1 MPKNHR
7 FVREPGVAV
16 ASLPKRRRLHP
27 SFHPSGSS
35 LSVSTLPL
43 PQPQHRT
50 KPSRQ
55 TTRRPGFHPAWLML
69 AIAAATTFMSAPG
82 QSFSVAAFVDP
93 MLYDLG
99 IDRTNYSIAYMT
111 ATLIGGCTLPFI
123 GRLVDRF
130 GARLILPIVAT
141 ALGLACTWMSNLTG
155 AVGLYAG
162 FTMIR
167 CLGQGSLTLIA
178 NWIVGEWFH
187 TYRGRAAGIC
197 AVGGTASV
205 LIIPQLNN
213 FLIGSCGW
221 RDTWLVLGGT
231 VIVTLVLPAALLL
244 RDRPEPLGLL
254 PDGLFPDDAHDGVSS
269 AGKSDDSSKIT
280 GGGPENHTTA
290 TSRSPVIGTDDES
303 FTVRETLRCSA
314 FWKIASVVATVSLV
328 GTGLMFHQV
337 SIVAEHGVS
346 RSLALGSLGIQ
357 AGAATVSALI
367 AGYLIDRTQARYV
380 LACSMVLEI
389 FAILLLIFLPSAGWI
404 TVYSALLG
412 LHGGIIRSAGCI
424 VWINF
429 FGRKHQ
435 GAIQGMSMS
444 IMVLAAALGPVP
456 PALAHD
462 LSGSYE
468 PALWLF
474 LVLPALAGIAVL
486 SASPPKNKRSCINSG

>member
-1 MPKNHR
+1 
-7 FVREPGVAV
+7 
-16 ASLPKRRRLHP
+16 
-27 SFHPSGSS
+27 
-35 LSVSTLPL
+35 
-43 PQPQHRT
+43 
-50 KPSRQ
+50 
-55 TTRRPGFHPAWLML
+55 ML
-69 AIAAATTFMSAPG
+69 ALAAAATFMSAPG

-93 MLYDLG
+93 MLDDLG
-99 IDRTNYSIAYMT
+99 LHRTNYSVAYMI
-111 ATLIGGCTLPFI
+111 ATLIGGCLLPFV

-130 GARLILPIVAT
+130 GARVVLPIVAT
-141 ALGLACTWMSNLTG
+141 SLGLACTWMSNVTG
-155 AVGLYAG
+155 AVGLYVG

-213 FLIGSCGW
+213 FLIESYGW

-231 VIVTLVLPAALLL
+231 VIVMLVLPAALLL

-254 PDGLFPDDAHDGVSS
+254 PDGLFPDDDDNRSS
-269 AGKSDDSSKIT
+269 PADDSNDGSENS
-280 GGGPENHTTA
+280 GVEPEKRTA
-290 TSRSPVIGTDDES
+290 AASGSPTVGTDDES
-303 FTVRETLRCSA
+303 FTVREALRCSA
-314 FWKIASVVATVSLV
+314 FWKIAGVVATVSLV

-346 RSLALGSLGIQ
+346 RSLALGSLGVQ
-357 AGAATVSALI
+357 AAAATVSTLI
-367 AGYLIDRTQARYV
+367 AGYLIDRVQARYV

-424 VWINF
+424 VWINY
-429 FGRKHQ
+429 FGRRHQ

-462 LSGSYE
+462 LVGSYE

-486 SASPPKNKRSCINSG
+486 SAAPPTKPTAHLREENGYN

>member
-1 MPKNHR
+1 
-7 FVREPGVAV
+7 
-16 ASLPKRRRLHP
+16 
-27 SFHPSGSS
+27 
-35 LSVSTLPL
+35 
-43 PQPQHRT
+43 
-50 KPSRQ
+50 
-55 TTRRPGFHPAWLML
+55 ML
-69 AIAAATTFMSAPG
+69 TIAAAATFMSAPG

-93 MLYDLG
+93 MLGDLG

-111 ATLIGGCTLPFI
+111 ATLIGGCMLPFI

-130 GARLILPIVAT
+130 GARLVLPIVAT
-141 ALGLACTWMSNLTG
+141 SLGLACNWMSNLTG
-155 AVGLYAG
+155 AVGLYVG

-213 FLIGSCGW
+213 FLIESCGW
-221 RDTWLVLGGT
+221 RDTWMILGAT
-231 VIVTLVLPAALLL
+231 VIVTLVLPAALFL

-254 PDGLFPDDAHDGVSS
+254 PDGLFPDDDHDGSS
-269 AGKSDDSSKIT
+269 PSASCDDEPELFDAGSKIRT
-280 GGGPENHTTA
+280 TTA
-290 TSRSPVIGTDDES
+290 NQAPINDTDDES
-303 FTVRETLRCSA
+303 FTVGEALRCSA

-346 RSLALGSLGIQ
+346 RSLALGSLGVQ
-357 AGAATVSALI
+357 AGAATVSALL
-367 AGYLIDRTQARYV
+367 AGYLIDRVQARYV
-380 LACSMVLEI
+380 LVCSMALEI
-389 FAILLLIFLPSAGWI
+389 CAILLLIFLPAAGWI
-404 TVYSALLG
+404 TAYSALLG

-429 FGRKHQ
+429 FGRRHQ
-435 GAIQGMSMS
+435 GAIQGTSMS

-462 LSGSYE
+462 LLGSYE

-474 LVLPALAGIAVL
+474 LALPAVSGIAVL
-486 SASPPKNKRSCINSG
+486 SAKPPTKNR

>member
-1 MPKNHR
+1 
-7 FVREPGVAV
+7 
-16 ASLPKRRRLHP
+16 
-27 SFHPSGSS
+27 
-35 LSVSTLPL
+35 
-43 PQPQHRT
+43 
-50 KPSRQ
+50 
-55 TTRRPGFHPAWLML
+55 ML

-93 MLYDLG
+93 MIGDLE
-99 IDRTNYSIAYMT
+99 IDRTSYSVAYMT
-111 ATLIGGCTLPFI
+111 ATLIGGCMLPFV
-123 GRLVDRF
+123 GRLVDHF
-130 GARLILPIVAT
+130 GARLVLPIVAT
-141 ALGLACTWMSNLTG
+141 SLGLACTWMSNLTG
-155 AVGLYAG
+155 AVGLYVG

-213 FLIGSCGW
+213 FLIESYGW
-221 RDTWLVLGGT
+221 RHAWLMLGGA
-231 VIVTLVLPAALLL
+231 VIVMLVLPAALLL

-254 PDGLFPDDAHDGVSS
+254 PDGLYPGDDESG
-269 AGKSDDSSKIT
+269 DSS
-280 GGGPENHTTA
+280 PEESDEGSEIFGAAQADRTA
-290 TSRSPVIGTDDES
+290 AASGSPATDADDES
-303 FTVRETLRCSA
+303 FTVREALRCSA
-314 FWKIASVVATVSLV
+314 FWKIAGVVATVSLV

-346 RSLALGSLGIQ
+346 RSLALGSLGVQ
-357 AGAATVSALI
+357 AGAATVSTLI
-367 AGYLIDRTQARYV
+367 AGYLIDRVQARYV

-424 VWINF
+424 VWINY

-435 GAIQGMSMS
+435 GAIQGVSMS

-462 LSGSYE
+462 LAGSYE

-474 LVLPALAGIAVL
+474 LALPALAGITVL
-486 SASPPKNKRSCINSG
+486 TAAQPSKPAASQKEENGNNR

>member
-1 MPKNHR
+1 
-7 FVREPGVAV
+7 
-16 ASLPKRRRLHP
+16 
-27 SFHPSGSS
+27 
-35 LSVSTLPL
+35 
-43 PQPQHRT
+43 
-50 KPSRQ
+50 
-55 TTRRPGFHPAWLML
+55 ML
-69 AIAAATTFMSAPG
+69 AIAAAATFMSAPG

-93 MLYDLG
+93 MLGDLR

-111 ATLIGGCTLPFI
+111 ATLIGGCALPFI

-130 GARLILPIVAT
+130 GARLVLPIVAT
-141 ALGLACTWMSNLTG
+141 SLGLACNWMSNLTG
-155 AVGLYAG
+155 AVGLYVG

-213 FLIGSCGW
+213 FLIESCGW
-221 RDTWLVLGGT
+221 RDTWMILGGT
-231 VIVTLVLPAALLL
+231 VIVTLVLPAAFLL

-254 PDGLFPDDAHDGVSS
+254 PDGLFPDDDQDRISSS
-269 AGKSDDSSKIT
+269 AGCDDEAEHFDADSKIRP
-280 GGGPENHTTA
+280 GTA
-290 TSRSPVIGTDDES
+290 NQSPTIDTDDES
-303 FTVRETLRCSA
+303 FTVAEALRCSA

-357 AGAATVSALI
+357 AGAATVSALL
-367 AGYLIDRTQARYV
+367 AGYLIDRVQARYV
-380 LACSMVLEI
+380 LVCSMALEI
-389 FAILLLIFLPSAGWI
+389 CAILLLIFLPSAGWI

-456 PALAHD
+456 PALAYD
-462 LSGSYE
+462 LLGSYE

-474 LVLPALAGIAVL
+474 LALPALAGIAVL
-486 SASPPKNKRSCINSG
+486 SAKPPAKNR

>member
-1 MPKNHR
+1 
-7 FVREPGVAV
+7 
-16 ASLPKRRRLHP
+16 
-27 SFHPSGSS
+27 
-35 LSVSTLPL
+35 
-43 PQPQHRT
+43 
-50 KPSRQ
+50 
-55 TTRRPGFHPAWLML
+55 ML
-69 AIAAATTFMSAPG
+69 GIAAATTFMSAPG

-93 MLYDLG
+93 MLNDLG
-99 IDRTNYSIAYMT
+99 LDRTNYSFAYMT
-111 ATLIGGCTLPFI
+111 ATLIGGCMLPLI

-130 GARLILPIVAT
+130 GARLVLPVVAT
-141 ALGLACTWMSNLTG
+141 ALGLACTWMSSLTG
-155 AVGLYAG
+155 AVGLYVG

-205 LIIPQLNN
+205 LIIPQVNN
-213 FLIGSCGW
+213 LLIGACGW
-221 RDTWLVLGGT
+221 RDTWLMLGGM
-231 VIVTLVLPAALLL
+231 VIVTLVLPAGLLL

-254 PDGLFPDDAHDGVSS
+254 PDGLFPNDDNQPDSRF
-269 AGKSDDSSKIT
+269 AGRGDDSEFAEGSA
-280 GGGPENHTTA
+280 ENPAVTA
-290 TSRSPVIGTDDES
+290 NHASVIDTDDES
-303 FTVRETLRCSA
+303 FTVREALCTSA
-314 FWKIASVVATVSLV
+314 FWKIASVVGTVSLV

-346 RSLALGSLGIQ
+346 RSLALGSLGVQ
-357 AGAATVSALI
+357 AGAATASALI
-367 AGYLIDRTQARYV
+367 AGCLIDRMQARYV
-380 LACSMVLEI
+380 LACSMALEI
-389 FAILLLIFLPSAGWI
+389 CAIFLLIFLPAAGWI

-429 FGRKHQ
+429 YGRKHQ

-462 LSGSYE
+462 FAGSYE

-474 LVLPALAGIAVL
+474 LILPALAGVAVL
-486 SASPPKNKRSCINSG
+486 TASPPTKNR

>member
-1 MPKNHR
+1 
-7 FVREPGVAV
+7 
-16 ASLPKRRRLHP
+16 
-27 SFHPSGSS
+27 
-35 LSVSTLPL
+35 
-43 PQPQHRT
+43 
-50 KPSRQ
+50 
-55 TTRRPGFHPAWLML
+55 ML
-69 AIAAATTFMSAPG
+69 AIAAAATFMSAPG

-93 MLYDLG
+93 MLGDLG
-99 IDRTNYSIAYMT
+99 LARTNYSFAYMT
-111 ATLIGGCTLPFI
+111 ATLIGGCMLPFV

-130 GARLILPIVAT
+130 GARLVLPVVAT
-141 ALGLACTWMSNLTG
+141 SLGLACTWMSNVTG
-155 AVGLYAG
+155 AVGLYVG

-167 CLGQGSLTLIA
+167 CLGQGSLTLIS

-187 TYRGRAAGIC
+187 TFRGRAAGIC

-213 FLIGSCGW
+213 FLIGSYGW
-221 RDTWLVLGGT
+221 RDTWLVLGGM
-231 VIVTLVLPAALLL
+231 VIVTLVLPAAMLL

-254 PDGLFPDDAHDGVSS
+254 PDGLFPDDSHDRISS
-269 AGKSDDSSKIT
+269 AAGCDDDSELIDA
-280 GGGPENHTTA
+280 GPEIRTTTA
-290 TSRSPVIGTDDES
+290 NPSPIIDSDDES
-303 FTVRETLRCSA
+303 FTVGEALRCAA

-346 RSLALGSLGIQ
+346 RSLALGSLGVQ

-367 AGYLIDRTQARYV
+367 AGYLIDRVQARYV
-380 LACSMVLEI
+380 LVCSMVLEI
-389 FAILLLIFLPSAGWI
+389 CAILLLIFLPSAGWI

-429 FGRKHQ
+429 FGRRHQ

-462 LSGSYE
+462 LVGSYE

-474 LVLPALAGIAVL
+474 LALPAVAGIAVL
-486 SASPPKNKRSCINSG
+486 SAKPPTKNR